1 MGALTAY
8 VHVRLGCSLCH
19 HGRHAHRSL
28 PHSNR
33 QIYGCTLPAGTKMRR
48 RGVEEGGGRAGKQ
61 RRGGPQRYRNK
72 NKIRDDDSEDET
84 KQRKS
89 FGLEMG
95 KR

>member
-1 MGALTAY
+1 MFTSGSAAPSATTGDTHIAHSLT
-8 VHVRLGCSLCH
+8 VT
-19 HGRHAHRSL
+19 GRYMAA
-28 PHSNR
+28 PC
-33 QIYGCTLPAGTKMRR
+33 QQ
-48 RGVEEGGGRAGKQ
+48 EGGGRAGKQ

-95 KR
+95 KDEEVE